1 MHRLI
6 PHPVSSPGAVE
17 AIEVQVNR
25 PAPRQLV
32 LRYFLRGEVGAI
44 RLPRAR
50 PPERRDDLWEQTC
63 FEAFLANPPGYL
75 EFNFSPSTE
84 WAAYRFSSWREGRRG
99 AAIQPPQVQTFI
111 GSDRF
116 ELRATLAMPVL
127 GPVGLSAVI
136 EEKDGTRSWWALAH
150 PPGEPDFHHEA
161 CFALELPP
169 TG

>member
-6 PHPVSSPGAVE
+6 PHPDSPPGAVE
-17 AIEVQVNR
+17 SIEVQVNR

-50 PPERRDDLWEQTC
+50 PPERGDDLWEHTC

-84 WAAYRFSSWREGRRG
+84 WAAWRFDSWREGRRD
-99 AAIQPPQVQTFI
+99 AAIQPPLVQTFI

-127 GPVGLSAVI
+127 GPMGLSAVI
-136 EEKDGTRSWWALAH
+136 EEKDGTKSFWALAH
-150 PPGEPDFHHEA
+150 AAGEPDFHHES
-161 CFALELPP
+161 CFALDLPHD
-169 TG
+169 